1 MKEGVSEQ
9 GENGV
14 ELEKFGDFSEAEWG
28 IGNEVP
34 GRRHASLREA
44 QLADLLHFIF
54 FRAVFRFFE
63 C

>member
-1 MKEGVSEQ
+1 MKEGVSGQ

-14 ELEKFGDFSEAEWG
+14 VLEIFGDYSEAEWG

-44 QLADLLHFIF
+44 
-54 FRAVFRFFE
+54 
-63 C
+63 

>member
-1 MKEGVSEQ
+1 MGEGRKVGKNEVKEGVSGQ

-28 IGNEVP
+28 IGNEVL

-44 QLADLLHFIF
+44 
-54 FRAVFRFFE
+54 
-63 C
+63 